1 MGLISEKLNN
11 MLCEIIGECFA
22 TNRMLDR
29 GMSLLDTKFA
39 MKNTATLLHP
49 NLAHVFLGAK
59 FADGV
64 GDYIGSRN
72 NLVYYPAT
80 PIGDKD
86 YNTPLDFVKDYYNY
100 MMTLQTST
108 YDAIDEAVEE
118 GDYATK
124 VFLDGLVNNIVEY
137 TDIAQT
143 LVDVFGAYGSNPIN
157 LQLLD
162 ANIDKHIH
170 LN

>member
-22 TNRMLDR
+22 INRMLDR

-39 MKNTATLLHP
+39 MKNTAALLHP
-49 NLAHVFLGAK
+49 GLAHVFLGSK
-59 FADGV
+59 FADGI

-86 YNTPLDFVKDYYNY
+86 YIAPLEFVKDFYTHMIN
-100 MMTLQTST
+100 LQTMT

-118 GDYATK
+118 GDYSTK
-124 VFLDGLVNNIVEY
+124 VFLDGFLKNIVEY

-143 LVDVFGAYGSNPIN
+143 LIDVFNSYGFSSVN

-162 ANIDKHIH
+162 AHIDKHIH
-170 LN
+170 L

>member
-1 MGLISEKLNN
+1 MGLMSEKLNN
-11 MLCEIIGECFA
+11 MVCEIIGECFA
-22 TNRMLDR
+22 INRMLDR

-39 MKNTATLLHP
+39 MKNTAALLHP
-49 NLAHVFLGAK
+49 GLAHVFLGSK
-59 FADGV
+59 FADGI

-86 YNTPLDFVKDYYNY
+86 YIAPLEFVKDFYTHMIN
-100 MMTLQTST
+100 LQTMT

-118 GDYATK
+118 GDYSTK
-124 VFLDGLVNNIVEY
+124 VFLDGFLKNIVEY

-143 LVDVFGAYGSNPIN
+143 LIDVFNSYGFSSVN

-170 LN
+170 L

>member
-39 MKNTATLLHP
+39 MKNTAALLHP
-49 NLAHVFLGAK
+49 GLAHVFLGSK
-59 FADGV
+59 FADGI

-86 YNTPLDFVKDYYNY
+86 YIAPLEFVKDFYTHMIN
-100 MMTLQTST
+100 LQTMT

-118 GDYATK
+118 GDYSTK
-124 VFLDGLVNNIVEY
+124 VFLDSFLKNIVEY

-143 LVDVFGAYGSNPIN
+143 LIDVFNSYGFSSVN

-170 LN
+170 L

>member
-22 TNRMLDR
+22 INRMLDR

-39 MKNTATLLHP
+39 MKNTAALLHP
-49 NLAHVFLGAK
+49 GLAHVFLGSK
-59 FADGV
+59 FADGI

-86 YNTPLDFVKDYYNY
+86 YIAPLEFFKDLYTHMIN
-100 MMTLQTST
+100 LQTMT

-118 GDYATK
+118 GDYSTK
-124 VFLDGLVNNIVEY
+124 VFLDGFLKNIVEY

-143 LVDVFGAYGSNPIN
+143 LIDVFNSYGFSSVN

-170 LN
+170 L

>member
-22 TNRMLDR
+22 INRMLDR

-39 MKNTATLLHP
+39 MKNTAALLHP
-49 NLAHVFLGAK
+49 GLAHVFLGSK
-59 FADGV
+59 FADGI

-86 YNTPLDFVKDYYNY
+86 YIAPLEFVKDFYTH
-100 MMTLQTST
+100 MIDLQTMT
-108 YDAIDEAVEE
+108 YDALDEAVEE
-118 GDYATK
+118 GDYSTK
-124 VFLDGLVNNIVEY
+124 VFLDGFLKNIVEY

-143 LVDVFGAYGSNPIN
+143 LIDVFNSYGFSSVN

-170 LN
+170 L

>member
-22 TNRMLDR
+22 INRMLDR

-39 MKNTATLLHP
+39 MKNTAALLHP
-49 NLAHVFLGAK
+49 GLAHVFLGSK
-59 FADGV
+59 FADGI

-72 NLVYYPAT
+72 NLVYYPAA

-86 YNTPLDFVKDYYNY
+86 YIAPLEFVKDFYTHMIN
-100 MMTLQTST
+100 LQTMT

-118 GDYATK
+118 GDYSTK
-124 VFLDGLVNNIVEY
+124 VFLDGFLKNIVEY

-143 LVDVFGAYGSNPIN
+143 LIDVFNSYGFSSVN

-170 LN
+170 L

>member
-1 MGLISEKLNN
+1 MGLINEKLNN

-39 MKNTATLLHP
+39 MKNTAALLHP
-49 NLAHVFLGAK
+49 GLAYVFLGDK
-59 FADGV
+59 FADSI

-80 PIGDKD
+80 PVGDKD
-86 YNTPLDFVKDYYNY
+86 YTTPLEFVKDFYTQMIN
-100 MMTLQTST
+100 LQTVT
-108 YDAIDEAVEE
+108 YDAVDEAVEE

-124 VFLDGLVNNIVEY
+124 VFLDSLTKNIVEY

-143 LVDVFGAYGSNPIN
+143 LIDVFGAYGSNPVN

-170 LN
+170 L

>member
-22 TNRMLDR
+22 INRMLDR

-39 MKNTATLLHP
+39 MKNTAALLHP
-49 NLAHVFLGAK
+49 GLAHVFLGSK
-59 FADGV
+59 FADGI

-86 YNTPLDFVKDYYNY
+86 YIAPLEFVKDFYTHMIN
-100 MMTLQTST
+100 LQTMT

-118 GDYATK
+118 GDYSTK
-124 VFLDGLVNNIVEY
+124 VFLDGFLKNIVKY

-143 LVDVFGAYGSNPIN
+143 LIDVFNSYGFSSVN

-170 LN
+170 L

>member
-22 TNRMLDR
+22 INRMRDR
-29 GMSLLDTKFA
+29 GMSLVDTKFA
-39 MKNTATLLHP
+39 MKNTAALLHP
-49 NLAHVFLGAK
+49 GLAHVFLGSK
-59 FADGV
+59 FADGI

-86 YNTPLDFVKDYYNY
+86 YIAPLEFVKDFYTHMIN
-100 MMTLQTST
+100 LQTMT

-118 GDYATK
+118 GDYSTK
-124 VFLDGLVNNIVEY
+124 VFLDSFLKNIVEY
-137 TDIAQT
+137 TDLAQT
-143 LVDVFGAYGSNPIN
+143 LIDVFNSYGFSSVN

-170 LN
+170 L

>member
-22 TNRMLDR
+22 INRMLDR

-39 MKNTATLLHP
+39 MKNTAALLHP
-49 NLAHVFLGAK
+49 GLAHVFLGSK
-59 FADGV
+59 FADGI

-86 YNTPLDFVKDYYNY
+86 YIAPLEFVKDFYTHMIN
-100 MMTLQTST
+100 LQTMT

-118 GDYATK
+118 GDYSTK
-124 VFLDGLVNNIVEY
+124 IFLDGFLKNIVEY

-143 LVDVFGAYGSNPIN
+143 LIDVFNSYGFSSVN

-170 LN
+170 L

>member
-22 TNRMLDR
+22 INRMLDR

-39 MKNTATLLHP
+39 MKNTAALLHRG
-49 NLAHVFLGAK
+49 LAHVFLGSK
-59 FADGV
+59 FADGI

-86 YNTPLDFVKDYYNY
+86 YIAPLEFVKDFYTHMIN
-100 MMTLQTST
+100 LQTMT

-118 GDYATK
+118 GDYSTK
-124 VFLDGLVNNIVEY
+124 VFLDGFLKNIVEY

-143 LVDVFGAYGSNPIN
+143 LIDVFNSYGFSSVN

-170 LN
+170 L

>member
-22 TNRMLDR
+22 INRMLDR

-39 MKNTATLLHP
+39 MKNTAALLHP
-49 NLAHVFLGAK
+49 GLAHVFLGSK
-59 FADGV
+59 FADGI

-86 YNTPLDFVKDYYNY
+86 YIAPLEFVKDFYTHMIN
-100 MMTLQTST
+100 LQTMT

-118 GDYATK
+118 GDYSTK
-124 VFLDGLVNNIVEY
+124 VFLDGFLKNIVEY

-143 LVDVFGAYGSNPIN
+143 LIDVFNSYVFSSVN

-170 LN
+170 L

>member
-22 TNRMLDR
+22 INRMLDR

-39 MKNTATLLHP
+39 MKNTAALLHP
-49 NLAHVFLGAK
+49 GLAHVFLGSK
-59 FADGV
+59 FADGI

-86 YNTPLDFVKDYYNY
+86 YIAPLEFVKDFYTHMIN
-100 MMTLQTST
+100 LQTMT

-118 GDYATK
+118 GDYSTK
-124 VFLDGLVNNIVEY
+124 VFLDGFLKNIVEY

-143 LVDVFGAYGSNPIN
+143 LIDVFNSYGFSSAN

-170 LN
+170 L

>member
-39 MKNTATLLHP
+39 MKNTAALLHP
-49 NLAHVFLGAK
+49 GLAHVFLGSK
-59 FADGV
+59 FADGI

-86 YNTPLDFVKDYYNY
+86 YIAPLEFVKDFYAHMIN
-100 MMTLQTST
+100 LQTMT

-118 GDYATK
+118 GDYSTK
-124 VFLDGLVNNIVEY
+124 VFLDGFLKNIVEY

-143 LVDVFGAYGSNPIN
+143 LIDVFNSYGFSSVN

-170 LN
+170 L

>member
-22 TNRMLDR
+22 INRMLDR

-39 MKNTATLLHP
+39 MKNTAALLHP
-49 NLAHVFLGAK
+49 GLAHVFLGSK
-59 FADGV
+59 FADGI

-80 PIGDKD
+80 PIGDK
-86 YNTPLDFVKDYYNY
+86 YYIAPLEFVKDFYTHMIN
-100 MMTLQTST
+100 LQTMT

-118 GDYATK
+118 GDYSTK
-124 VFLDGLVNNIVEY
+124 VFLDGFLKNIVEY

-143 LVDVFGAYGSNPIN
+143 LIDVFNSYGFSSVN

-170 LN
+170 L

>member
-22 TNRMLDR
+22 INRMLDR

-39 MKNTATLLHP
+39 MKNTAALLHP
-49 NLAHVFLGAK
+49 GLAHVFLGSK
-59 FADGV
+59 FADGI

-86 YNTPLDFVKDYYNY
+86 YIAPLEFVKDFYTHMIN
-100 MMTLQTST
+100 LQTMT

-118 GDYATK
+118 GDYSTK
-124 VFLDGLVNNIVEY
+124 VFLDGFLKNIVEY
-137 TDIAQT
+137 IDIAQT
-143 LVDVFGAYGSNPIN
+143 LIDVFNSYGFSSVN

-170 LN
+170 L

>member
-11 MLCEIIGECFA
+11 MLCEIVGECFA
-22 TNRMLDR
+22 INRMLDR

-39 MKNTATLLHP
+39 MKNTAALLHP
-49 NLAHVFLGAK
+49 GLAHVFLGSK
-59 FADGV
+59 FADGI

-86 YNTPLDFVKDYYNY
+86 YIAPLEFVKDFYTHMIN
-100 MMTLQTST
+100 LQTMT

-118 GDYATK
+118 GDYSTK
-124 VFLDGLVNNIVEY
+124 VFLDGFLKNIVEY

-143 LVDVFGAYGSNPIN
+143 LIDVFNSYGFSSVN

-170 LN
+170 L

>member
-39 MKNTATLLHP
+39 MKNTAALLHP
-49 NLAHVFLGAK
+49 GLAHVFLGSK
-59 FADGV
+59 FADGI

-86 YNTPLDFVKDYYNY
+86 YIAPLEFVKDFYTHMIN
-100 MMTLQTST
+100 LQTMT

-118 GDYATK
+118 GDYSTK
-124 VFLDGLVNNIVEY
+124 VFLDGFLKNIVKY
-137 TDIAQT
+137 IDIAQT
-143 LVDVFGAYGSNPIN
+143 LIDVFNSYGFSSVN

-170 LN
+170 L

>member
-1 MGLISEKLNN
+1 

-22 TNRMLDR
+22 INRMLDR

-39 MKNTATLLHP
+39 MKNTAALLHP
-49 NLAHVFLGAK
+49 GLAHVFLGSK
-59 FADGV
+59 FADGI

-86 YNTPLDFVKDYYNY
+86 YIAPLEFVKDFYTHMIN
-100 MMTLQTST
+100 LQTMT

-118 GDYATK
+118 GDYSTK
-124 VFLDGLVNNIVEY
+124 VFLDGFLKNIVEY

-143 LVDVFGAYGSNPIN
+143 LIDVFNSYGFSSVN

-170 LN
+170 L

>member
-22 TNRMLDR
+22 INRMLDR

-39 MKNTATLLHP
+39 MKNTAALLHP
-49 NLAHVFLGAK
+49 GLAHVFLGSK
-59 FADGV
+59 FADGI

-72 NLVYYPAT
+72 NLVYYPET

-86 YNTPLDFVKDYYNY
+86 YIAPLEFVKDFYTHMIN
-100 MMTLQTST
+100 LQTMT

-118 GDYATK
+118 GDYSTK
-124 VFLDGLVNNIVEY
+124 VFLDGFLKNIVEY

-143 LVDVFGAYGSNPIN
+143 LIDVFNSYGFSSVN

-170 LN
+170 L

>member
-39 MKNTATLLHP
+39 MKNTAALLHP
-49 NLAHVFLGAK
+49 GLAHVFLGSK
-59 FADGV
+59 FADGI

-86 YNTPLDFVKDYYNY
+86 YIAPLEFVKDFYTHMIN
-100 MMTLQTST
+100 LQTMT

-118 GDYATK
+118 GDYSTK
-124 VFLDGLVNNIVEY
+124 VFLDGFLKNIVEY

-143 LVDVFGAYGSNPIN
+143 LIDVFNSYGFSSVN

-170 LN
+170 L

>member
-22 TNRMLDR
+22 INRMLDR

-39 MKNTATLLHP
+39 MKNTAALLHP
-49 NLAHVFLGAK
+49 GLAHVFLGSK
-59 FADGV
+59 FADGI

-86 YNTPLDFVKDYYNY
+86 YIAPLEFVKDFYAHMIN
-100 MMTLQTST
+100 LQTMT

-118 GDYATK
+118 GDYSTK
-124 VFLDGLVNNIVEY
+124 VFLDGFLKNIVEY

-143 LVDVFGAYGSNPIN
+143 LIDVFNSYGFSSVN

-170 LN
+170 L

>member
-22 TNRMLDR
+22 INRKLDR

-39 MKNTATLLHP
+39 MKNTAALLHP
-49 NLAHVFLGAK
+49 GLAHVFLGSK
-59 FADGV
+59 FADGI

-86 YNTPLDFVKDYYNY
+86 YIAPLEFVKDFYTHMIN
-100 MMTLQTST
+100 LQTMT

-118 GDYATK
+118 GDYSTK
-124 VFLDGLVNNIVEY
+124 VFLDGFLKNIVEY

-143 LVDVFGAYGSNPIN
+143 LIDVFNSYGFSSVN

-170 LN
+170 L

>member
-22 TNRMLDR
+22 INRMLDR

-39 MKNTATLLHP
+39 MKNTAALLHP
-49 NLAHVFLGAK
+49 GLAHVFLGSK
-59 FADGV
+59 FADGI

-86 YNTPLDFVKDYYNY
+86 YVAPLEFVKDFYTHMIN
-100 MMTLQTST
+100 LQTMT

-118 GDYATK
+118 GDYSTK
-124 VFLDGLVNNIVEY
+124 VFLDGFLKNIVEY

-143 LVDVFGAYGSNPIN
+143 LIDVFNSYGFSSVN

-170 LN
+170 L

>member
-22 TNRMLDR
+22 INRMLDR

-39 MKNTATLLHP
+39 MKNTAALLHP
-49 NLAHVFLGAK
+49 GLAHVFLGSK
-59 FADGV
+59 FADGI

-72 NLVYYPAT
+72 NLVYYQAT

-86 YNTPLDFVKDYYNY
+86 YIAPLEFVKDFYTHMIN
-100 MMTLQTST
+100 LQTMT

-118 GDYATK
+118 GDYSTK
-124 VFLDGLVNNIVEY
+124 VFLDGFLKNIVEY

-143 LVDVFGAYGSNPIN
+143 LIDVFNSYGFSSVN

-170 LN
+170 L

>member
-1 MGLISEKLNN
+1 MGLINEKLNN

-22 TNRMLDR
+22 INRMLDR

-39 MKNTATLLHP
+39 MKNTAALLHP
-49 NLAHVFLGAK
+49 GLAHVFLGSK
-59 FADGV
+59 FADGI

-86 YNTPLDFVKDYYNY
+86 YIAPLEFVKDFYTHMIN
-100 MMTLQTST
+100 LQTMT

-118 GDYATK
+118 GDYSTK
-124 VFLDGLVNNIVEY
+124 VFLDGFLKNIVEY

-143 LVDVFGAYGSNPIN
+143 LIDVFNSYGFSSVN

-170 LN
+170 L

>member
-22 TNRMLDR
+22 INRMLDR

-39 MKNTATLLHP
+39 MKNTAALLHP
-49 NLAHVFLGAK
+49 GLAHVFLGSK
-59 FADGV
+59 FADGI

-86 YNTPLDFVKDYYNY
+86 YIAPLEFVKDFYTHMIN
-100 MMTLQTST
+100 LQTMT

-118 GDYATK
+118 GDYSTK
-124 VFLDGLVNNIVEY
+124 VFLDGFLKNIVEY
-137 TDIAQT
+137 TDIAKT
-143 LVDVFGAYGSNPIN
+143 MIDVFNSYGFSSVN

-170 LN
+170 L

>member
-22 TNRMLDR
+22 INRMLDR

-39 MKNTATLLHP
+39 MKNTAALLHP
-49 NLAHVFLGAK
+49 GLAHVFLGSK
-59 FADGV
+59 FADGIA
-64 GDYIGSRN
+64 DYIGSRN

-86 YNTPLDFVKDYYNY
+86 YIAPLEFVKDFYTHMIN
-100 MMTLQTST
+100 LQTMT

-118 GDYATK
+118 GDYSTK
-124 VFLDGLVNNIVEY
+124 VFLDGFLKNIVEY

-143 LVDVFGAYGSNPIN
+143 LIDVFNSYGFSSVN

-170 LN
+170 L

>member
-22 TNRMLDR
+22 INRMLDR

-39 MKNTATLLHP
+39 MKNTAALLHP
-49 NLAHVFLGAK
+49 GLAHVFFGSK
-59 FADGV
+59 FADGI

-86 YNTPLDFVKDYYNY
+86 YIAPLEFVKDFYTHMIN
-100 MMTLQTST
+100 LQTMT

-118 GDYATK
+118 GDYSTK
-124 VFLDGLVNNIVEY
+124 VFLDGFLKNIVEY

-143 LVDVFGAYGSNPIN
+143 LIDVFNSYGFSSVN

-170 LN
+170 L

>member
-11 MLCEIIGECFA
+11 MLCEIIGECFSI
-22 TNRMLDR
+22 NRMLDR

-39 MKNTATLLHP
+39 MKNTAALLHP
-49 NLAHVFLGAK
+49 GLAHVFLGSK
-59 FADGV
+59 FADGI

-86 YNTPLDFVKDYYNY
+86 YIAPLEFVKDFYTHMIN
-100 MMTLQTST
+100 LQTMT

-118 GDYATK
+118 GDYSTK
-124 VFLDGLVNNIVEY
+124 VFLDGFLKNIIEY

-143 LVDVFGAYGSNPIN
+143 LIDVFNSYGFSSVN

-170 LN
+170 L

>member
-22 TNRMLDR
+22 INRMLDR

-39 MKNTATLLHP
+39 MKNTAALLHP
-49 NLAHVFLGAK
+49 GLAHVFLGSK
-59 FADGV
+59 FADGI

-86 YNTPLDFVKDYYNY
+86 YIAPLEFVKDFYTHMIN
-100 MMTLQTST
+100 LQTMT

-118 GDYATK
+118 GDYSTI
-124 VFLDGLVNNIVEY
+124 VFLDGFLKNIVEY

-143 LVDVFGAYGSNPIN
+143 LIDVFNSYGFSSVN

-170 LN
+170 L

>member
-22 TNRMLDR
+22 INRMLDR

-39 MKNTATLLHP
+39 MKNTAALLHP
-49 NLAHVFLGAK
+49 GLAHVFLGSK
-59 FADGV
+59 FADGI

-86 YNTPLDFVKDYYNY
+86 YIAPLEFVKDFYTHMIN
-100 MMTLQTST
+100 LQTMT

-118 GDYATK
+118 GDYSTK
-124 VFLDGLVNNIVEY
+124 VFLDGFLKNIIEY

-143 LVDVFGAYGSNPIN
+143 LIDVFNSYGFSSVN

-170 LN
+170 L

>member
-22 TNRMLDR
+22 INRMLDR

-39 MKNTATLLHP
+39 MKNTAALLHP
-49 NLAHVFLGAK
+49 GLAHVFLGSK
-59 FADGV
+59 FADGI

-86 YNTPLDFVKDYYNY
+86 YIAPLEFVKDFYTHMIN
-100 MMTLQTST
+100 LQTMT

-118 GDYATK
+118 GDYSTK
-124 VFLDGLVNNIVEY
+124 VFLDGFLKNIVEY

-143 LVDVFGAYGSNPIN
+143 LIDVFNSYGLSSVN

-170 LN
+170 L

>member
-22 TNRMLDR
+22 INRMLDR

-39 MKNTATLLHP
+39 MKNTAALLHP
-49 NLAHVFLGAK
+49 GLAHVFLGSK
-59 FADGV
+59 FADGI

-86 YNTPLDFVKDYYNY
+86 YIAPLEFVKDFYTHMIN
-100 MMTLQTST
+100 LQTMT

-118 GDYATK
+118 GDYSTK
-124 VFLDGLVNNIVEY
+124 VFLDGFLKNIVEY

-143 LVDVFGAYGSNPIN
+143 LIDVFNSYGFSSVN

-162 ANIDKHIH
+162 ANIDEHIH
-170 LN
+170 L

>member
-22 TNRMLDR
+22 INRMLDR

-39 MKNTATLLHP
+39 MKNTAALLHP
-49 NLAHVFLGAK
+49 GLAHVFLGSK
-59 FADGV
+59 FADGI

-80 PIGDKD
+80 PIGNKD
-86 YNTPLDFVKDYYNY
+86 YIAPLEFVKDFYAHMIN
-100 MMTLQTST
+100 LQTMT

-118 GDYATK
+118 GDYSTK
-124 VFLDGLVNNIVEY
+124 VFLDGFLKNIVEY

-143 LVDVFGAYGSNPIN
+143 LIDVFNSYGFSSVN

-170 LN
+170 L

>member
-22 TNRMLDR
+22 INRMLDR

-39 MKNTATLLHP
+39 MKNTAALLHP
-49 NLAHVFLGAK
+49 GLAHVFLGSK
-59 FADGV
+59 FADGI

-86 YNTPLDFVKDYYNY
+86 YIAPLEFVKDFYTHMIN
-100 MMTLQTST
+100 LQTMT

-118 GDYATK
+118 GDYSTK
-124 VFLDGLVNNIVEY
+124 VFLDGFLKNIVEY

-143 LVDVFGAYGSNPIN
+143 LIDVFNSYGFSSVN

-162 ANIDKHIH
+162 ANIDRHIH
-170 LN
+170 L

>member
-1 MGLISEKLNN
+1 MELISEKLNN

-22 TNRMLDR
+22 INRMLDR

-39 MKNTATLLHP
+39 MKNTAALLHP
-49 NLAHVFLGAK
+49 GLAHVFLGSK
-59 FADGV
+59 FADGI

-86 YNTPLDFVKDYYNY
+86 YIAPLEFVKDFYTHMIN
-100 MMTLQTST
+100 LQTMT

-118 GDYATK
+118 GDYSTK
-124 VFLDGLVNNIVEY
+124 VFLDGFLKNIVEY

-143 LVDVFGAYGSNPIN
+143 LIDVFNSYGFSSVN

-170 LN
+170 L

>member
-39 MKNTATLLHP
+39 MKNTAALLHP
-49 NLAHVFLGAK
+49 GLAHVFLGSK
-59 FADGV
+59 FADGI

-86 YNTPLDFVKDYYNY
+86 YIAPLEFVKDFYTHMIN
-100 MMTLQTST
+100 LQTMT

-118 GDYATK
+118 GDYSTK
-124 VFLDGLVNNIVEY
+124 VFLDGFLKNIVEY
-137 TDIAQT
+137 IDIAQT
-143 LVDVFGAYGSNPIN
+143 LIDVFNSYGFSSVN

-170 LN
+170 L

>member
-22 TNRMLDR
+22 INRMLDR

-39 MKNTATLLHP
+39 MKNTAALLHP
-49 NLAHVFLGAK
+49 GLAHVFLGSK
-59 FADGV
+59 FADGI

-86 YNTPLDFVKDYYNY
+86 YIAPLEFVKDFY
-100 MMTLQTST
+100 MHMINLQTMT

-118 GDYATK
+118 GDYSTK
-124 VFLDGLVNNIVEY
+124 VFLDGFLKNIVEY

-143 LVDVFGAYGSNPIN
+143 LIDVFNSYGFSSVN

-170 LN
+170 L